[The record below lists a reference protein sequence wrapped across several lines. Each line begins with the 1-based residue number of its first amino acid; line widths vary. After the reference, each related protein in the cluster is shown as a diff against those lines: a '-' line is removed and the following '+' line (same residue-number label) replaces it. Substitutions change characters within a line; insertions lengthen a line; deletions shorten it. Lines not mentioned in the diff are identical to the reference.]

1 MQHSQVN
8 FAPVPAIGVG
18 GIVFNNHDQ
27 VLLIKRDKPPA
38 QGFWSVPG
46 GKQEAGESMVEACKR
61 EIIEETGLITEV
73 KQIVAVVERRV
84 ENFHYIIIDFL
95 VRLQN
100 QQIDVSPVAQSDASE
115 ARWVDIAELAD
126 YPLVEG
132 LAEIILRGYFVHRSN
147 STRGLVDIQA
157 KATDF
162 VVGE

>member
-1 MQHSQVN
+1 MQPSEVHL
-8 FAPVPAIGVG
+8 APEPAIGVG
-18 GIVFNNHDQ
+18 GIVFNSHDQ

-61 EIIEETGLITEV
+61 EIIEETGLITEI

-95 VRLQN
+95 AHLQD
-100 QQIDVSPVAQSDASE
+100 QQAVSSPVAQSDASE
-115 ARWVDIAELAD
+115 ARWIDIAELDD

-132 LAEIILRGYFVHRSN
+132 LAEIILRSYIVHCGN
-147 STRGLVDIQA
+147 SAAGLVDIQE

-162 VVGE
+162 VAAG

>member
-8 FAPVPAIGVG
+8 FAPIPAIGVG

-27 VLLIKRDKPPA
+27 VLLIKRNKAPA

-84 ENFHYIIIDFL
+84 ENFHYVIIDFL
-95 VRLQN
+95 DYLQD
-100 QQIDVSPVAQSDASE
+100 QQTDLSPVAQSDASE
-115 ARWVDIAELAD
+115 ARWIDIAELAD

-132 LAEIILRGYFVHRSN
+132 LAEIIQRSYFVHCGN
-147 STRGLVDIQA
+147 STAGLVDIQA

-162 VVGE
+162 VAGR